1 MLYIKFPRFRIA
13 VSYTEKHPDGFYW
26 PEEEKS
32 FLWFKYWTKF
42 GMNSKVG
49 HLAML
54 DFDDRGKKNF
64 IGSKEFATTLIAFR
78 KQFIKEEAER
88 KAKLAK
94 RKKLGANRTEYI
106 EY

>member
-1 MLYIKFPRFRIA
+1 MSSIKSPRFRIV

-32 FLWFKYWTKF
+32 FLWFKYW
-42 GMNSKVG
+42 SKLDMHSNVATR
-49 HLAML
+49 AMIE
-54 DFDDRGKKNF
+54 FDDQGKPNF
-64 IGSKEFATTLIAFR
+64 IGTKEFAIKMIMIR
-78 KQFIKEEAER
+78 KQIAKEEAER

-94 RKKLGANRTEYI
+94 RKRLGANRTQYI

>member
-32 FLWFKYWTKF
+32 FLWFKYW
-42 GMNSKVG
+42 SE
-49 HLAML
+49 
-54 DFDDRGKKNF
+54 FDAHSDISARAILELGNQGKTNF
-64 IGSKEFATTLIAFR
+64 FGSKEFATTLIAFR